1 MILLTDYVSNVNEA
15 KRVNSLISSLR
26 SAGVGYL
33 RDNNI
38 NTRADGE
45 LPKENSK
52 YYSSKHALE
61 LFRVYMKSDSDAD
74 NKEFLDEL
82 CKEMSEKT
90 GIDVH
95 VSNYSSK
102 IYGGNESSGK
112 YPSYEIEAVNGET
125 GEKERFYISNKNN
138 GTSLFQDKSLVPD
151 NLLSLKSKNTYD
163 SAEELKSAVAASLK
177 SKFSGDKFKGVV
189 SLLIYIMNAV
199 TDRKNLKTSSSLF
212 QHNNTDAFFEDI
224 QEGKLVCELENAKA
238 ESDGEEVSIKE
249 LLKEQSKSTI
259 TYIEKDFGEIIGPLI
274 FLTIFDK
281 SSVTYPTLSNEAII
295 DYYIDGHKV
304 SAKQMKG
311 GGAAASGVSYFKS
324 ITLTDTKVNG
334 SEKSQEQVMAGAAGE
349 LDDMNKKEEEAKYTE
364 AERFM
369 IESVCETY
377 KLNGTRHFAALALR
391 YVIDPSGVVKRLPK
405 SKPVFT
411 KDMLDNN
418 ILTKEQ
424 VSLFNKIS
432 GNGDDDIATQIVGGN
447 PSEFFLSLFKK
458 IGYTQLKTGSID
470 FERLTPEEWGKFKH
484 KVGALIYP
492 MLVVAVNNI
501 NSIYKNEEICGKDCV
516 TSVINKQIDMKQV
529 YFQINQ
535 SDATIDCVASKGS
548 KWMFKTKGYITN
560 LSNGKVAV
568 KIMH

>member
-1 MILLTDYVSNVNEA
+1 MILLSNYVSNINEA
-15 KRVNSLISSLR
+15 KRVNSLISTLR
-26 SAGVGYL
+26 NAGIQYL

-61 LFRVYMKSDSDAD
+61 LFRVYMKSDSDTD
-74 NKEFLDEL
+74 NKGFLDEL
-82 CKEMSEKT
+82 CREMSDRT
-90 GIDVH
+90 GLDVH

-112 YPSYEIEAVNGET
+112 YPSYEIEVVNGGT
-125 GEKERFYISNKNN
+125 KEHFYISNKNN

-151 NLLSLKSKNTYD
+151 NLLPLKSKNTYD
-163 SAEELKSAVAASLK
+163 NASELKSAVASALK
-177 SKFSGDKFKGVV
+177 SKFSGDKFKGAV
-189 SLLIYIMNAV
+189 SLLIYIMDAV

-212 QHNNTDAFFEDI
+212 QHSNTDAFFEDI
-224 QEGKLVCELENAKA
+224 QEGKLVCDLENANA
-238 ESDGEEVSIKE
+238 ESDGEKISIKE

-274 FLTIFDK
+274 FLTLFDK

-334 SEKSQEQVMAGAAGE
+334 SEKSQEQVMTGAAGE
-349 LDDMNKKEEEAKYTE
+349 LGDMSKKEEDAKYTG

-377 KLNGTRHFAALALR
+377 KMNGTRHFAALALR
-391 YVIDPSGVVKRLPK
+391 YVIDPSDVVKSLPK
-405 SKPVFT
+405 SKAVFT

-432 GNGDDDIATQIVGGN
+432 GNSADDIAGQIVGDN
-447 PSEFFLSLFKK
+447 PSEFFISLFRK

-470 FERLTPEEWGKFKH
+470 FEHLTLEEWKKFKY

-501 NSIYKNEEICGKDCV
+501 NSIYKNEEICGKDCI

>member
-1 MILLTDYVSNVNEA
+1 
-15 KRVNSLISSLR
+15 
-26 SAGVGYL
+26 
-33 RDNNI
+33 
-38 NTRADGE
+38 
-45 LPKENSK
+45 
-52 YYSSKHALE
+52 
-61 LFRVYMKSDSDAD
+61 
-74 NKEFLDEL
+74 
-82 CKEMSEKT
+82 
-90 GIDVH
+90 
-95 VSNYSSK
+95 
-102 IYGGNESSGK
+102 
-112 YPSYEIEAVNGET
+112 
-125 GEKERFYISNKNN
+125 
-138 GTSLFQDKSLVPD
+138 
-151 NLLSLKSKNTYD
+151 
-163 SAEELKSAVAASLK
+163 
-177 SKFSGDKFKGVV
+177 
-189 SLLIYIMNAV
+189 MNAV

-212 QHNNTDAFFEDI
+212 QHSNTDAFFEDI
-224 QEGKLVCELENAKA
+224 QEGKLVCDLENASVQ
-238 ESDGEEVSIKE
+238 SDGEEVSIKE

-274 FLTIFDK
+274 FLTIFDN

-334 SEKSQEQVMAGAAGE
+334 SEKSQEQVMTGAAGE
-349 LDDMNKKEEEAKYTE
+349 LDDMNKKEEEAKYTD

-391 YVIDPSGVVKRLPK
+391 YVIDPSGVVKSLPK

-432 GNGDDDIATQIVGGN
+432 GNGDDDIASQIVGDN
-447 PSEFFLSLFKK
+447 PSEFFISLFKK

-470 FERLTPEEWGKFKH
+470 FEHLTGEEWSKFKY

-568 KIMH
+568 KIVH

>member
-1 MILLTDYVSNVNEA
+1 MILLSNYVNNINEA
-15 KRVNSLISSLR
+15 KRVKSLIGTLR
-26 SAGVGYL
+26 DAGIQYL
-33 RDNNI
+33 RDNNV
-38 NTRADGE
+38 NTRADGD

-74 NKEFLDEL
+74 NKGFLDEL
-82 CKEMSEKT
+82 CREMSDKT
-90 GIDVH
+90 GLDVH

-112 YPSYEIEAVNGET
+112 YPSYEIEVINAG

-151 NLLSLKSKNTYD
+151 NLLPLKSKNTYD
-163 SAEELKSAVAASLK
+163 NAGELKSAVAASLK

-189 SLLIYIMNAV
+189 SLLIYIMDAI

-212 QHNNTDAFFEDI
+212 QHSTTDAFFEDV
-224 QEGKLVCELENAKA
+224 QEGKLVCDLENANVK
-238 ESDGEEVSIKE
+238 SDGEEVSIKE

-334 SEKSQEQVMAGAAGE
+334 SEKSQEQVMTGASDE
-349 LDDMNKKEEEAKYTE
+349 LDNMKPKEEDAKYTD

-377 KLNGTRHFAALALR
+377 KLNGTRHFAALAYR
-391 YVIDPSGVVKRLPK
+391 YVIDPSEVVKRLPK

-411 KDMLDNN
+411 KDMLGGN

-432 GNGDDDIATQIVGGN
+432 GNGDNDIAAQIVGDN

-458 IGYTQLKTGSID
+458 IGYTQMKTGSID
-470 FERLTPEEWGKFKH
+470 FEHLTLEEWDKFSH

-568 KIMH
+568 KLIH